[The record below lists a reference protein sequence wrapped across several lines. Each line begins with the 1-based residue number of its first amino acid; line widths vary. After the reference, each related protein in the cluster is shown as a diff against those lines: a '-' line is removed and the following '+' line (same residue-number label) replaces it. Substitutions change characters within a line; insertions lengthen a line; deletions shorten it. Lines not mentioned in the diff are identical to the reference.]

1 MLYLGLHHVCK
12 CTYIQMYTCIQTHTQ
27 IHIIH
32 THEHTRTHMY
42 TYACTLAHRRMD
54 THRHRHTC
62 THTQTHAHR
71 CMHTHTHTR
80 VHTYTPH
87 YHQEKH
93 PCSTRETYKQLNYML
108 TTSSSLI
115 IKLSHLVL
123 ILSKHS
129 KITLGGL
136 FIQ

>member
-1 MLYLGLHHVCK
+1 
-12 CTYIQMYTCIQTHTQ
+12 MYTCIQTHTQ

-71 CMHTHTHTR
+71 CMHTHTYTRTHIHTSLSPR
-80 VHTYTPH
+80 KASLQYTRDIQTAELYANNFKLTDYKIVPLGLDTQQTFEGNSRWPVHSMT
-87 YHQEKH
+87 
-93 PCSTRETYKQLNYML
+93 
-108 TTSSSLI
+108 
-115 IKLSHLVL
+115 
-123 ILSKHS
+123 
-129 KITLGGL
+129 KITMLDL
-136 FIQ
+136 Y